1 MYCARIG
8 VPFDFSQN
16 GRDTIVALVERHEI
30 LGLTL
35 FGGYEGIDY
44 SEGHLDERWLVE
56 PYGCG
61 EANEFAWEYDNGEQ
75 DWTMKRFVLQRA

>member
-1 MYCARIG
+1 M
-8 VPFDFSQN
+8 PFDLSQN
-16 GRDTIVALVERHEI
+16 GRNTLVALVERHEI

-44 SEGHLDERWLVE
+44 SEGCLDERWLVE

-61 EANEFAWEYDNGEQ
+61 EANEFAWKYGNGEQ
-75 DWTMKRFVLQRA
+75 DWTMKRFVLQRS

>member
-1 MYCARIG
+1 M
-8 VPFDFSQN
+8 
-16 GRDTIVALVERHEI
+16 VALVERHEI

-61 EANEFAWEYDNGEQ
+61 RANEFAWEYDNGEQ
-75 DWTMKRFVLQRA
+75 DWTMKRFVLQRTELISTVPTCFHVFTQR